1 MAVKAGLRQQDFEH
15 LLIER
20 RDDGV
25 VVLTLNRPQRLNAV
39 TSRMHTEIARLP
51 RALQADEE
59 VRAAVIVG
67 AGTSFCSGADMGEL
81 EADAMFGEM
90 LVEARNLLLDWVGLD
105 KPVVTAVRG
114 YALGIGCTIALLG
127 DVVLASPTAR
137 FGDTHVSN
145 QGVTAGDGGA
155 LLWPLLA
162 GLQQAR
168 YYLLTG
174 ELVPAEEAYRLGL
187 VFRVV
192 DDEALLD
199 EAVAMARRLSAGA
212 PMAVRSTKTAINR
225 YVSLIANEILPYSIA
240 AEVACFKSEDHL
252 EAMAAFSERRA
263 GRYLGR

>member
-1 MAVKAGLRQQDFEH
+1 MAGRMRFRHEEFEH
-15 LLIER
+15 LLVER
-20 RDDGV
+20 REDGIAV
-25 VVLTLNRPQRLNAV
+25 VTLNRPQRLNAV
-39 TSRMHTEIARLP
+39 TTRMHTEIALLP
-51 RALQADEE
+51 RVLQADDE

-114 YALGIGCTIALLG
+114 YALGVGATLALLG
-127 DVVLASPTAR
+127 DVVLAAPSAR

-192 DDEALLD
+192 EDEALLD
-199 EAVAMARRLSAGA
+199 EAVAMAGRLSAGA

-225 YVSLIANEILPYSIA
+225 YLSLIANEILPYSIA

-252 EAMAAFSERRA
+252 EAMAAFTERRA